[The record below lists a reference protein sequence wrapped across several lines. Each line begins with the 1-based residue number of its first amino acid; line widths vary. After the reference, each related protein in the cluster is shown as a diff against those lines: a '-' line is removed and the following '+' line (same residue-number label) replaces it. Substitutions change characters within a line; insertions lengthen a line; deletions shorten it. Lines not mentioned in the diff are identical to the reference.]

1 MLSIVACPLE
11 VSSKVN
17 ITGPMLFYTHLT
29 LNSKWRSS
37 KIIPDIESQ
46 FGNKII
52 SRQF

>member
-1 MLSIVACPLE
+1 MLSIVVCRLE
-11 VSSKVN
+11 VSSTVN
-17 ITGPMLFYTHLT
+17 IAGLMLFYTHLT
-29 LNSKWRSS
+29 LNSSPSS